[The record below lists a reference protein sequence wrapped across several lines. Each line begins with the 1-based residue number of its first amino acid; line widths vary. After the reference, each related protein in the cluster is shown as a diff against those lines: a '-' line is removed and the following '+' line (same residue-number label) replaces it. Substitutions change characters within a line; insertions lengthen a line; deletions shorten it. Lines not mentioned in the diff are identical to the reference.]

1 MLKKN
6 TDFGPE
12 KSSFTSNCLCNRTP
26 SSATATLPL
35 CDGPSCQ
42 TEAVR
47 VEEGEES
54 SESAWRTCRGRRGD
68 SRAGNFPI
76 FFCPSLDK
84 IQRGGEGR
92 ISTSYFFFPIIVYI
106 ISFHARDSQQQ
117 LDTFSINFVS
127 SCVESQWSNNNII
140 KCSHLCLHQIQ
151 ECNCS
156 FY

>member
-6 TDFGPE
+6 TNFCPE

-26 SSATATLPL
+26 SSATAALPL

-84 IQRGGEGR
+84 IQRGGEDQHILLR
-92 ISTSYFFFPIIVYI
+92 FPIIVYI
-106 ISFHARDSQQQ
+106 ISFCARDSQQQ
-117 LDTFSINFVS
+117 LDTFSIHFVS
-127 SCVESQWSNNNII
+127 SCVESQWSNNNTI

-151 ECNCS
+151 EWYCS

>member
-6 TDFGPE
+6 TNFGPE

-26 SSATATLPL
+26 SSATAALQL

-47 VEEGEES
+47 VEEGKES

-76 FFCPSLDK
+76 FFCPSLGK
-84 IQRGGEGR
+84 IQRGG
-92 ISTSYFFFPIIVYI
+92 SAHPTSFSPIIVYF
-106 ISFHARDSQQQ
+106 ISFCVRDSQQQ
-117 LDTFSINFVS
+117 FDTFSIHFVS
-127 SCVESQWSNNNII
+127 SCVESQRSNNNII
-140 KCSHLCLHQIQ
+140 KSSHLCLHQIQ
-151 ECNCS
+151 EWN
-156 FY
+156 